1 MPAHLDHSVVACL
14 RVQSPLPGPIG
25 PQRFHRRECHT
36 VTQRPQT
43 GLERVA
49 TLRMRDGSM
58 VTLEAILAPL
68 PDATIDEV
76 ASSIAAMD
84 PWRHYGIV
92 SAQLTSYL
100 APGPVGQP
108 RYLLI
113 ENDTIAG
120 LVTLKLGWMF
130 GTYLNLLAVLP
141 GHQRKGLGSA
151 ALQWL
156 ESFGKERQERNQFV
170 VTSAFNAPGLALYQR
185 HGFIAIADMPGL
197 IDDTETEILLR
208 KRLSPCKT

>member
-1 MPAHLDHSVVACL
+1 M
-14 RVQSPLPGPIG
+14 
-25 PQRFHRRECHT
+25 
-36 VTQRPQT
+36 
-43 GLERVA
+43 A
-49 TLRMRDGSM
+49 TLRVRDGSM

-68 PDATIDEV
+68 PAAVIDNI
-76 ASSIAAMD
+76 ASILTVMD
-84 PWRHYGIV
+84 PWRRYGIA
-92 SAQLTSYL
+92 SAQLASYL

-113 ENDTIAG
+113 EDDMIAG

-185 HGFIAIADMPGL
+185 HGFVAIADMPGL

-208 KRLSPCKT
+208 KRLSPGQT